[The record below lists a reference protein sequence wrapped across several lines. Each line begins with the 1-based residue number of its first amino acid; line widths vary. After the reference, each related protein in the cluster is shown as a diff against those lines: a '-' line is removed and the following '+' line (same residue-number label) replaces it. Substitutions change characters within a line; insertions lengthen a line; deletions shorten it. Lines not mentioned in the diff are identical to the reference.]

1 MNRSD
6 SERVWAVL
14 EDMGLEWVD
23 REEEADLIGVVACSV
38 RQKSID
44 KVYAKIHRWNGWKK
58 ERPLLTFLSG
68 CILPEDEK
76 KFLKLF
82 DLVFRMPELPE
93 LPEMLQQYGVVSGL
107 QAPSVLEQLKP
118 RDERTDFWQIAPAYA
133 SNLESFIPIQNGC
146 DKFCTYC
153 AVPYTRGREV
163 SRASAEILT
172 ELEALLERGAKSI
185 TLLGQNVNSYGLDQK
200 GSEISFAQLLDRVG
214 ALADQADYQPWI
226 YFTSPHPRDMSREV
240 LEVMARHKSLAN
252 QLHLPLQSGDDE
264 VLRRMNR
271 RYTLES
277 FLHIVKDFRE
287 LLPEAT
293 LFTDIIVGF
302 SGETDAQF
310 QNTLNALEEMK
321 CNMIY
326 GAKYSPR
333 PGAQSANWEDDIPPA
348 EKSRRLALLGDLL
361 KKTAQGWNQA
371 LVGQT
376 LRVLIDGKDRRIPN
390 ALMGRT
396 EGRIPVRILDAQES
410 AIGSFQQVKIKSCA
424 SLSLEGVLL
433 DSIS

>member
-1 MNRSD
+1 
-6 SERVWAVL
+6 
-14 EDMGLEWVD
+14 
-23 REEEADLIGVVACSV
+23 
-38 RQKSID
+38 
-44 KVYAKIHRWNGWKK
+44 
-58 ERPLLTFLSG
+58 
-68 CILPEDEK
+68 
-76 KFLKLF
+76 
-82 DLVFRMPELPE
+82 
-93 LPEMLQQYGVVSGL
+93 
-107 QAPSVLEQLKP
+107 
-118 RDERTDFWQIAPAYA
+118 
-133 SNLESFIPIQNGC
+133 
-146 DKFCTYC
+146 
-153 AVPYTRGREV
+153 
-163 SRASAEILT
+163 
-172 ELEALLERGAKSI
+172 
-185 TLLGQNVNSYGLDQK
+185 
-200 GSEISFAQLLDRVG
+200 
-214 ALADQADYQPWI
+214 
-226 YFTSPHPRDMSREV
+226 
-240 LEVMARHKSLAN
+240 
-252 QLHLPLQSGDDE
+252 
-264 VLRRMNR
+264 MNR

-333 PGAQSANWEDDIPPA
+333 PGAQSSNWEDDIPPA

-376 LRVLIDGKDRRIPN
+376 LRVLIDGKDRRISN